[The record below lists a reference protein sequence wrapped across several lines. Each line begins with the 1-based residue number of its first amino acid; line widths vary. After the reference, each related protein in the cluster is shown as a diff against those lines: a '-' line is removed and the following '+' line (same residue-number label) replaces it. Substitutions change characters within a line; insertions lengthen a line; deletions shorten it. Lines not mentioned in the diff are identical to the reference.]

1 MIELENLNNQGFEE
15 IVEAAKKQI
24 SQLSDDE
31 WTNTQESDPGI
42 TLIELF
48 AWLKVLQHNYM
59 NKVSNV
65 SQYKLLEM
73 LDIHLAQN
81 KGAKALIQVS
91 KLKDN
96 VNVPKGTKWLAGDME
111 FENEK
116 VQSLVYSDIV
126 SAEFIGEEK
135 TKQVRYESFSG
146 SRTFYVFGKNLEKRK
161 KEDERIFKLNFSA
174 PISKGLDFNLYF
186 DVFLEEG
193 YSRNPILENEQFF
206 EMANINWQFYGE
218 KNGTVGWHELKVISD
233 QTHNFLFSG
242 IITFSMQGNMKKI
255 DNGFSIRA
263 VLKDEEYDFSPR
275 ITSVKSNVFEVTQKT
290 TLCDSNIITKN
301 DISNDG
307 SFELCNHLAIYGKS
321 LIYVKGKNGWIQST
335 DYKYIKQESKNKA
348 IFCLEDSLIQKIK
361 DFTNIEDAILVISY
375 DETIENNMVLGGG
388 TGISFQNIKIKYENI
403 LYDSFDIMIGNK
415 IGNIEYFNKW
425 NKVYDLFSSDKNAKD
440 YILNISKGLLLF
452 GNNEMS
458 LIPPKGKDNIRI
470 MNMALTFGRRSNIK
484 DGVINKVISKNQF
497 LSRAKI
503 EQITPATGG
512 VDSEMFDDV
521 KAKASKVLTTGKRAV
536 TLEDYESI
544 VKSTPGLI
552 INSVRVLPYCI
563 NNINNKTYNS
573 ITVVIR
579 GGDKN
584 SMRDLSRYK
593 CNVKNHLDKYRLINT
608 KIYVEN
614 PVYIPL
620 SISGQIVVNSYYNKG
635 NNDIENEIK
644 VFIEKLNESC
654 GQPLYYGELFG
665 TIDKLNCVSYVD
677 KFSITPEGENI
688 NITLSDDIIIPPNGI
703 YRLDKLDLNFIQSSN
718 I

>member
-81 KGAKALIQVS
+81 KGAKTLIQVS

-126 SAEFIGEEK
+126 SAEFIAEEK
-135 TKQVRYESFSG
+135 IKKVKYESFSG
-146 SRTFYVFGKNLEKRK
+146 SRTFYAFGKNLEKRK

-186 DVFLEEG
+186 DVFIEDG
-193 YSRNPILENEQFF
+193 YNRNPILENEQFL
-206 EMANINWQFYGE
+206 EMANISWQFYGE
-218 KNGTVGWHELKVISD
+218 KNGTLGWHELKVIND

-263 VLKDEEYDFSPR
+263 VLKDEEYDFPPR

-290 TLCDSNIITKN
+290 TLCDSSIITKN

-307 SFELCNHLAIYGKS
+307 SFELCNYLAIYGKS
-321 LIYVKGKNGWIQST
+321 LIYFKGKNGWVQST
-335 DYKYIKQESKNKA
+335 DYKCIKQESKNKA
-348 IFCLEDSLIQKIK
+348 IFYLEDSLLQQIK
-361 DFTNIEDAILVISY
+361 DFTNIEDALLVISY
-375 DETIENNMVLGGG
+375 DESIEHNMILGGG

-415 IGNIEYFNKW
+415 IDNIEYFNKW
-425 NKVYDLFSSDKNAKD
+425 NKVYDLFSSDKNSKD
-440 YILNISKGLLLF
+440 YILNIRKGLLLF

-458 LIPPKGKDNIRI
+458 LIPPKGEDNIRI
-470 MNMALTFGRRSNIK
+470 MNMALTLGRRSNIK
-484 DGVINKVISKNQF
+484 DGVINKVISKNEF
-497 LSRAKI
+497 LSGAKI

-512 VDSEMFDDV
+512 VDSEIFDDV

-536 TLEDYESI
+536 TLEDYENI

-552 INSVRVLPYCI
+552 INSVRILPYYI
-563 NNINNKTYNS
+563 NDIGNKTSNS
-573 ITVVIR
+573 ITVIIR

-620 SISGQIVVNSYYNKG
+620 SINGQIVVNSYYNKG

-644 VFIEKLNESC
+644 SFIEKLNEVC

-665 TIDKLNCVSYVD
+665 AIDKLDCVSYVD
-677 KFSITPEGENI
+677 KFSITP
-688 NITLSDDIIIPPNGI
+688 
-703 YRLDKLDLNFIQSSN
+703 
-718 I
+718 